1 VLVTGEIMTEVKEE
15 SFIGKFMVLKGAVR
29 ELWLIFG
36 TKVLTITAYGLV
48 GTSTLGLWLSSD
60 VGLSDQSAG
69 IVIASWSSVLTIFTV
84 MVGSLVDAIGI
95 RKSLLAGFG
104 LCVLARF
111 TMSFFS
117 APWIALPLG
126 LLPLA
131 LGEALQTPVMVAAV
145 RRFSTTRQRSIAFSI
160 YYSMMNIGF
169 AVAAWTFDKVR
180 AGLGEYGHY
189 AIPFTGIQISTY
201 QTIILLGLLFT
212 IPNLLITYFGLRA
225 GVEATD
231 EGVKIKPEEPKY
243 PGVPFLRAFFLSCRD
258 ALKDWGRIFSS
269 LWTQPTFYRFL
280 AFFGLVVFVK
290 LILYHMYYTFP
301 KFAIRELG
309 EGAPIGHIFGLLNAV
324 IVVILAPVVGAL
336 TQRFSAY
343 KAVIIGTTITAVSV
357 FFMAVPPALFQ
368 GLADGWLGNLIGH
381 SWLGLSGP
389 VHPLY
394 VAIVLCVVIYSVG
407 ESFYSPRLYEYPAA
421 IAPKGQ
427 EGSYLALSM
436 LPYFVAKFF
445 VGAISG
451 FLLARYCPAA
461 GPRNS
466 QMIWLIVGAMALLS
480 PVGLLLAR
488 PYIQVRE
495 SGREQ

>member
-1 VLVTGEIMTEVKEE
+1 MTDTQEE

-36 TKVLTITAYGLV
+36 TKILTITAYALV

-69 IVIASWSSVLTIFTV
+69 VVIASWSSVLTIFTV

-104 LCVLARF
+104 LCVVARF
-111 TMSFFS
+111 TMSFAS

-145 RRFSTTRQRSIAFSI
+145 RRFSTTKQRSIAFSI
-160 YYSMMNIGF
+160 YYSMMNVGF

-180 AGLGEYGHY
+180 AGLGEHGHY
-189 AIPFTGIQISTY
+189 SVPVIGIQISTY

-231 EGVKIKPEEPKY
+231 EGVKIVPETPKY
-243 PGVPFLRAFFLSCRD
+243 PEADFLSAFFLSSRD
-258 ALKDWGRIFSS
+258 ALKDWARIFSS

-280 AFFGLVVFVK
+280 AFFGFVVFVK

-301 KFAIRELG
+301 KFALRELG

-324 IVVILAPVVGAL
+324 IVVVLAPVVGAL

-343 KAVIIGTTITAVSV
+343 KTVVIGTTITAVSV
-357 FFMAVPPALFQ
+357 FFMAVKPAYFQ
-368 GLADGWLGNLIGH
+368 VLADGWLGNLIGH
-381 SWLGLSGP
+381 SWLGLTGP

-394 VAIVLCVVIYSVG
+394 VAIVLCVVLYSIG
-407 ESFYSPRLYEYPAA
+407 ECFYSPRLYEYPAA

-436 LPYFVAKFF
+436 LPYFAAKFF

-451 FLLARYCPAA
+451 FLLARYCPAE

-466 QMIWLIVGAMALLS
+466 QMIWMIVGVMALIA
-480 PVGLLLAR
+480 PVGLVVFR
-488 PYIQVRE
+488 GYIQVHE
-495 SGREQ
+495 AGRDN

>member
-1 VLVTGEIMTEVKEE
+1 MTEVKEE

-36 TKVLTITAYGLV
+36 TKILTIIAYSLV
-48 GTSTLGLWLSSD
+48 NSTLVLWLSSD
-60 VGLSDQSAG
+60 LGFSDQKAG
-69 IVIASWSSVLTIFTV
+69 VVIAVWSSLLTISTV
-84 MVGSLVDAIGI
+84 MVGSLVDAVGI
-95 RKSLLAGFG
+95 RKSLLTGFG
-104 LCVLARF
+104 LCVFGRF
-111 TMSFFS
+111 VMAFF
-117 APWIALPLG
+117 AIQWIAVPFG
-126 LLPLA
+126 LFPLA
-131 LGEALQTPVMVAAV
+131 LGEALQTPVMVAAT

-160 YYSMMNIGF
+160 YYSMMNVGF
-169 AVAAWTFDKVR
+169 AAAAWTFDKVR

-212 IPNLLITYFGLRA
+212 IPNLLITYFALRA

-231 EGVKIKPEEPKY
+231 EGVQIRAEEPKY
-243 PGVPFLRAFFLSCRD
+243 PGVPFLRAMLFSFRD
-258 ALKDWGRIFSS
+258 ALRDWARIFSS
-269 LWTQPTFYRFL
+269 LWIPPAFYRFL

-336 TQRFSAY
+336 TQKFSAY
-343 KAVIIGTTITAVSV
+343 KAVVIGTAITALSV
-357 FFMAVPPALFQ
+357 FFMAAPPALFQ
-368 GLADGWLGNLIGH
+368 SLADGWLGNLIGH
-381 SWLGLSGP
+381 TWLGLSGP

-394 VAIVLCVVIYSVG
+394 VAIVLCVVMYSIG

-445 VGAISG
+445 VGSISG
-451 FLLARYCPAA
+451 FLLARYCPAE
-461 GPRNS
+461 GPRDS
-466 QMIWLIVGAMALLS
+466 QTIWLIVGLMALIT

-488 PYIQVRE
+488 RYIQVHE
-495 SGREQ
+495 AGRE

>member
-1 VLVTGEIMTEVKEE
+1 MTEAKEE
-15 SFIGKFMVLKGAVR
+15 SFLGKFMVLRGAVR

-36 TKVLTITAYGLV
+36 TKILTIVAYSLV
-48 GTSTLGLWLSSD
+48 NSTLILWLSSD
-60 VGLSDQSAG
+60 LHLNDVRAG
-69 IVIASWSSVLTIFTV
+69 FVVATWSTLLTISTV
-84 MVGSLVDAIGI
+84 MVGSLVDAVGI
-95 RKSLLAGFG
+95 RKSLLTGFG
-104 LCVLARF
+104 FCVFARF
-111 TMSFFS
+111 VMTFF
-117 APWIALPLG
+117 AIRWIAIPFG
-126 LLPLA
+126 LFPLA
-131 LGEALQTPVMVAAV
+131 VGEALQTPVMVAAI

-160 YYSMMNIGF
+160 YYSMMNVGF
-169 AVAAWTFDKVR
+169 AIAGWTFDRVR

-189 AIPFTGIQISTY
+189 SVPVLGFQISTY

-231 EGVKIKPEEPKY
+231 EGVRIKPEEPKY
-243 PGVPFLRAFFLSCRD
+243 PGEPFLRAFFFSCRD
-258 ALKDWGRIFSS
+258 ALKDWMKIFSS

-301 KFAIRELG
+301 KFGIRELG
-309 EGAPIGHIFGLLNAV
+309 PGAPIGHIFGLLNAV

-336 TQRFSAY
+336 TQKVSAY
-343 KAVIIGTTITAVSV
+343 KAVVIGTAITAVSV
-357 FFMAVPPALFQ
+357 FFMALPPAWFQ
-368 GLADGWLGNLIGH
+368 GLADGFLGNLIGH
-381 SWLGLSGP
+381 TWLGLTGP

-394 VAIVLCVVIYSVG
+394 VAIVLCVVMYSIG

-445 VGAISG
+445 VGSISG
-451 FLLARYCPAA
+451 FMLVRYCPAE
-461 GPRNS
+461 GPRHS
-466 QMIWLIVGAMALLS
+466 QTLWLIVGLMALIS
-480 PVGLLLAR
+480 PLGLILCR
-488 PYIQVRE
+488 RYIQVHE
-495 SGREQ
+495 AGRD

>member
-1 VLVTGEIMTEVKEE
+1 MTGTQEEE
-15 SFIGKFMVLKGAVR
+15 SFIGKFMVLKGAAR

-36 TKVLTITAYGLV
+36 TKVLTILAYGLV

-60 VGLSDQSAG
+60 VGLSDQNAG
-69 IVIASWSSVLTIFTV
+69 IVIASWSSVLTLFTV
-84 MVGSLVDAIGI
+84 MVGSLVDAVGI

-111 TMSFFS
+111 VMSFFS
-117 APWIALPLG
+117 VPWIALPLG

-145 RRFSTTRQRSIAFSI
+145 KRFSTTRQRAIAFSV
-160 YYSMMNIGF
+160 YYAMMNIGF
-169 AVAAWTFDKVR
+169 AIAGWSFDKVR
-180 AGLGEYGHY
+180 AVLGEYGHY
-189 AIPFTGIQISTY
+189 TVPVVGVQISTY

-212 IPNLLITYFGLRA
+212 IPNLLITYFGLR
-225 GVEATD
+225 GGLEVTD
-231 EGVKIKPEEPKY
+231 EGIKITPEVSLY
-243 PGVPFLRAFFLSCRD
+243 PEKSFLEAFYFSCRD
-258 ALKDWGRIFSS
+258 ALKGWFKIFSN

-290 LILYHMYYTFP
+290 LILYHFYYTFP
-301 KFAIRELG
+301 KFALRELG
-309 EGAPIGHIFGLLNAV
+309 DGAPIGQIFSVLNAV
-324 IVVILAPVVGAL
+324 IVVILAPVIGAL
-336 TQRFSAY
+336 TQKFTAY
-343 KAVIIGTTITAVSV
+343 KAVIVGTTISALAV
-357 FFMAVPPALFQ
+357 FFMAVPPAVFQ

-381 SWLGLSGP
+381 SWLGLTGP

-427 EGSYLALSM
+427 EGSYMALSM
-436 LPYFVAKFF
+436 LPYFFAKFF
-445 VGAISG
+445 VGAMSG
-451 FLLARYCPAA
+451 FLLARYCPVE

-466 QMIWLIVGAMALLS
+466 QMIWLIVAGMAMLT
-480 PVGLLLAR
+480 PVGLLLAKR
-488 PYIQVRE
+488 YIQVHE
-495 SGREQ
+495 AGREN

>member
-1 VLVTGEIMTEVKEE
+1 MIEAKEE

-36 TKVLTITAYGLV
+36 TKVLTITAYALV

-60 VGLSDQSAG
+60 LHLNDQHAG

-104 LCVLARF
+104 LCVIARF
-111 TMSFFS
+111 VMSFFS
-117 APWIALPLG
+117 AQWIALPLG

-131 LGEALQTPVMVAAV
+131 LGEALQTPVMVSAV
-145 RRFSTTRQRSIAFSI
+145 KRFSTTRQRSIAFSI
-160 YYSMMNIGF
+160 YYSMMNVGF
-169 AVAAWTFDKVR
+169 AVAGWTFDKVR
-180 AGLGEYGHY
+180 AGLGEHGHY
-189 AIPFTGIQISTY
+189 TIPYAGFQISTY
-201 QTIILLGLLFT
+201 QTLILLGLLFT
-212 IPNLLITYFGLRA
+212 IPNLLITYFCMRS

-231 EGVKIKPEEPKY
+231 EGPKIRPEEPKY
-243 PGVPFLRAFFLSCRD
+243 PGEPFLRAFFLSCSD
-258 ALKDWGRIFSS
+258 ALKEWKRIFSS
-269 LWTQPTFYRFL
+269 LWAQPSFYKFL
-280 AFFGLVVFVK
+280 AFFGFVVFVK

-301 KFAIRELG
+301 KFALRELG
-309 EGAPIGHIFGLLNAV
+309 DGAPIGQIFSVLNAV
-324 IVVILAPVVGAL
+324 IVVVLAPVVGAL

-343 KAVIIGTTITAVSV
+343 KAVVIGTTITALSV
-357 FFMAVPPALFQ
+357 FFMAMPPALFQ

-381 SWLGLSGP
+381 TWLGLTGP

-394 VAIVLCVVIYSVG
+394 VAIVLCVVIYSIG

-451 FLLARYCPAA
+451 FLLAHYCPAE
-461 GPRNS
+461 GPRHS
-466 QMIWLIVGAMALLS
+466 QTIWLIVGLMALIS
-480 PVGLLLAR
+480 PVGLILAR
-488 PYIQVRE
+488 RYIQVHE
-495 SGREQ
+495 AGRE

>member
-1 VLVTGEIMTEVKEE
+1 MTKTVEE
-15 SFIGKFMVLKGAVR
+15 SFIGKFMVMKGAVR

-36 TKVLTITAYGLV
+36 TKVLTITAYALV

-60 VGLSDQSAG
+60 LHLSDQGAG
-69 IVIASWSSVLTIFTV
+69 FVIASWSSALTIFTV

-117 APWIALPLG
+117 AQWIALPLG

-145 RRFSTTRQRSIAFSI
+145 RRFSTTKQRSIAYSI
-160 YYSMMNIGF
+160 YYSMMNVGF

-189 AIPFTGIQISTY
+189 AIPYTGIQISTY

-212 IPNLLITYFGLRA
+212 IPNLLITYFGLRE

-231 EGVKIKPEEPKY
+231 EGVKIVVAEPKY
-243 PGVPFLRAFFLSCRD
+243 PGESFLRAFYFSCRD
-258 ALKDWGRIFSS
+258 ALKDWVRIFSG
-269 LWTQPTFYRFL
+269 LWTHSTFYRFL

-301 KFAIRELG
+301 KFGIRELG

-324 IVVILAPVVGAL
+324 IVIFLAPVVGAL
-336 TQRFSAY
+336 TQKFSAY
-343 KAVIIGTTITAVSV
+343 KAVIIGTAITALSV
-357 FFMAVPPALFQ
+357 FFMAVPPELFQ

-381 SWLGLSGP
+381 TWLGLSGP

-394 VAIVLCVVIYSVG
+394 VAIILCVVMYSIG

-436 LPYFVAKFF
+436 LPYFFAKFV
-445 VGAISG
+445 VGSISG
-451 FLLARYCPAA
+451 FLLARYCPAE

-466 QMIWLIVGAMALLS
+466 QMIWLIVGLMALIS
-480 PVGLLLAR
+480 PIGLIVFR
-488 PYIQVRE
+488 RYIQVHE
-495 SGREQ
+495 AGRE

>member
-1 VLVTGEIMTEVKEE
+1 MTEIAATKEE

-36 TKVLTITAYGLV
+36 TKILTITAYALV

-60 VGLSDQSAG
+60 LHLSDQSAG
-69 IVIASWSSVLTIFTV
+69 MVIASWSSVLTIFTV

-145 RRFSTTRQRSIAFSI
+145 RRFSTTKQRSIAFSI
-160 YYSMMNIGF
+160 YYSMMNVGF

-180 AGLGEYGHY
+180 ARLGEYGHFCVPY
-189 AIPFTGIQISTY
+189 LGIQISTY

-231 EGVKIKPEEPKY
+231 EGVKITPETPKY
-243 PGVPFLRAFFLSCRD
+243 PGENFLTAFFLSSRD
-258 ALKDWGRIFSS
+258 ALKDWSRIFSN

-280 AFFGLVVFVK
+280 AFFGFVVFVK

-309 EGAPIGHIFGLLNAV
+309 EGAPVGHIFGLLNAV
-324 IVVILAPVVGAL
+324 IVVILAPIVGAL
-336 TQRFSAY
+336 TQKFSAY
-343 KAVIIGTTITAVSV
+343 KTVVIGTFITAVSV
-357 FFMAVPPALFQ
+357 FFMAVRPAYFQ
-368 GLADGWLGNLIGH
+368 GLADGWLGNFIGH

-394 VAIVLCVVIYSVG
+394 VAVVLCVTLYSIG
-407 ESFYSPRLYEYPAA
+407 ECFYSPRLYEYPAA

-436 LPYFVAKFF
+436 LPYFAAKFF
-445 VGAISG
+445 VGSISG
-451 FLLARYCPAA
+451 FLLARYCPAE

-466 QMIWLIVGAMALLS
+466 QMIWLIVGLMALLA
-480 PVGLLLAR
+480 PAGLLVFR
-488 PYIQVRE
+488 GYIQVHE
-495 SGREQ
+495 SGRDN

>member
-1 VLVTGEIMTEVKEE
+1 MTDTKEE

-36 TKVLTITAYGLV
+36 TKILTITAYALV

-60 VGLSDQSAG
+60 LRLSDQSAG
-69 IVIASWSSVLTIFTV
+69 FVIATWSSALTIFTV

-131 LGEALQTPVMVAAV
+131 LGEALQTPVMVAAIK
-145 RRFSTTRQRSIAFSI
+145 RFSTTKQRSIAYSI
-160 YYSMMNIGF
+160 YYSMMNVGF

-180 AGLGEYGHY
+180 AGLGEEGHFF
-189 AIPFTGIQISTY
+189 IPGAGIQISTY

-212 IPNLLITYFGLRA
+212 IPNLLITYFGLRE

-231 EGVKIKPEEPKY
+231 TGVQIVRAEPKY
-243 PGVPFLRAFFLSCRD
+243 PGEPFLRAVFFSCRD
-258 ALKDWGRIFSS
+258 ALKDWLRIFSG
-269 LWTQPTFYRFL
+269 LWAHPAFYRFL

-301 KFAIRELG
+301 KFGIRELG
-309 EGAPIGHIFGLLNAV
+309 AGAPIGHIFGLLNAV
-324 IVVILAPVVGAL
+324 IVIILAPVVGAL
-336 TQRFSAY
+336 TQKFTAY
-343 KAVIIGTTITAVSV
+343 KAVVIGTAITASSV
-357 FFMAVPPALFQ
+357 FFMAVPPSLFQ
-368 GLADGWLGNLIGH
+368 GLADGRLGDLIGH
-381 SWLGLSGP
+381 TWLGLAGP

-394 VAIVLCVVIYSVG
+394 VAIILCVVMYSIG
-407 ESFYSPRLYEYPAA
+407 EAFYSPRLYEYPAA

-436 LPYFVAKFF
+436 LPYFFAKFV
-445 VGAISG
+445 VGSISG
-451 FLLARYCPAA
+451 FLLARYCPAE

-466 QMIWLIVGAMALLS
+466 QMIWLIVGLMALIS
-480 PVGLLLAR
+480 PLGLIVFR
-488 PYIQVRE
+488 RYIQVHE
-495 SGREQ
+495 AGRE

>member
-1 VLVTGEIMTEVKEE
+1 MTAEKEE
-15 SFIGKFMVLKGAVR
+15 SFIGKFLVLKGAVR

-36 TKVLTITAYGLV
+36 TKILTILAYGLV

-69 IVIASWSSVLTIFTV
+69 VVIASWSSVLTIFTV
-84 MVGSLVDAIGI
+84 MVGSLVDAVGI

-111 TMSFFS
+111 VMSFFS
-117 APWIALPLG
+117 APWVALPLG

-145 RRFSTTRQRSIAFSI
+145 KRFSTTRQRSIAFSV
-160 YYSMMNIGF
+160 YYAMMNIGF
-169 AVAAWTFDKVR
+169 AVAGWSFDKVR
-180 AGLGEYGHY
+180 AVLGEYGHY
-189 AIPFTGIQISTY
+189 TVPVVGVEISTY

-212 IPNLLITYFGLRA
+212 IPNLLITYFGLR
-225 GVEATD
+225 GGLEVTD
-231 EGVKIKPEEPKY
+231 EGVKIIPETSLY
-243 PGVPFLRAFFLSCRD
+243 PEKSFLGAFYFSCRD
-258 ALKDWGRIFSS
+258 AMKGWFKIFSN

-280 AFFGLVVFVK
+280 AFFGFVVFVK
-290 LILYHMYYTFP
+290 LILYHFYYTFP

-309 EGAPIGHIFGLLNAV
+309 EGAPIGQIFSVLNAV
-324 IVVILAPVVGAL
+324 IVVILAPVIGAL
-336 TQRFSAY
+336 TQKFTAY
-343 KAVIIGTTITAVSV
+343 KAVIIGTTISALAV
-357 FFMAVPPALFQ
+357 FFMAVPPAMFQ
-368 GLADGWLGNLIGH
+368 GLADGWLGGLIGH
-381 SWLGLSGP
+381 TWLGLTGA

-394 VAIVLCVVIYSVG
+394 VAITLCVIIYSVG

-427 EGSYLALSM
+427 EGSYMALSM
-436 LPYFVAKFF
+436 LPYFFAKFF
-445 VGAISG
+445 VGAMSG
-451 FLLARYCPAA
+451 FLLARYCPVE

-466 QMIWLIVGAMALLS
+466 QMIWLIVAAMAMLT

-488 PYIQVRE
+488 RYIQVHE
-495 SGREQ
+495 AGRDN

>member
-1 VLVTGEIMTEVKEE
+1 MTKTVEE
-15 SFIGKFMVLKGAVR
+15 SFIGKFMVMKGAVR

-36 TKVLTITAYGLV
+36 TKVLTITAYALV

-60 VGLSDQSAG
+60 LHLSDQGAG
-69 IVIASWSSVLTIFTV
+69 FVIASWSSALTIFTV

-117 APWIALPLG
+117 AQWIALPLG

-145 RRFSTTRQRSIAFSI
+145 RRFSTTKQRSIAYSI
-160 YYSMMNIGF
+160 YYSMMNVGF

-189 AIPFTGIQISTY
+189 AIPYTGIQISTY

-212 IPNLLITYFGLRA
+212 IPNLLITYFGLRE

-231 EGVKIKPEEPKY
+231 EGVKIITAEPKY
-243 PGVPFLRAFFLSCRD
+243 PGESFLRSFFFSCRD
-258 ALKDWGRIFSS
+258 ALKDWVRIFSG
-269 LWTQPTFYRFL
+269 LWTHSTFYRFL

-301 KFAIRELG
+301 KFGIRELG

-324 IVVILAPVVGAL
+324 IVIFLAPVVGAL
-336 TQRFSAY
+336 TQKFSAY
-343 KAVIIGTTITAVSV
+343 KAVIIGTAITALSV
-357 FFMAVPPALFQ
+357 FFMAVPPELFQ

-381 SWLGLSGP
+381 TWLGLSGP

-394 VAIVLCVVIYSVG
+394 VAIILCVVMYSIG

-436 LPYFVAKFF
+436 LPYFFAKFV
-445 VGAISG
+445 VGSISG
-451 FLLARYCPAA
+451 FLLARYCPAE

-466 QMIWLIVGAMALLS
+466 QMIWLIVGLMALIS
-480 PVGLLLAR
+480 PIGLIVFR
-488 PYIQVRE
+488 RYIQVHE
-495 SGREQ
+495 AGRE

>member
-1 VLVTGEIMTEVKEE
+1 MTETKEE
-15 SFIGKFMVLKGAVR
+15 SFIGKFLVLKGAVR

-36 TKVLTITAYGLV
+36 TKILTILAYGLV

-60 VGLSDQSAG
+60 VGLSDQNAG
-69 IVIASWSSVLTIFTV
+69 IVIAGWSSVLTLFTV
-84 MVGSLVDAIGI
+84 MVGSLVDAVGI

-111 TMSFFS
+111 VMSFFS

-145 RRFSTTRQRSIAFSI
+145 KRFSTTRQRAIAFSI
-160 YYSMMNIGF
+160 YYSMMNVGF
-169 AVAAWTFDKVR
+169 AVAGWTFDRVR

-189 AIPFTGIQISTY
+189 TVPGVGVQISTY

-212 IPNLLITYFGLRA
+212 IPNLLITYFGLR
-225 GVEATD
+225 GGLEVTD
-231 EGVKIKPEEPKY
+231 EGVKIKPEESKY
-243 PGVPFLRAFFLSCRD
+243 PEKSFLEAFLLSSRD
-258 ALKDWGRIFSS
+258 ALKDWARIFSS

-280 AFFGLVVFVK
+280 AFFGFVVFVK

-309 EGAPIGHIFGLLNAV
+309 AGAPIGRIFSVLNAV
-324 IVVILAPVVGAL
+324 IVVILAPVIGAL
-336 TQRFSAY
+336 TQKFTAY
-343 KAVIIGTTITAVSV
+343 RAVVIGTAISALAV

-368 GLADGWLGNLIGH
+368 GLADGRLGNLIGH
-381 SWLGLSGP
+381 SWLGLTGP

-394 VAIVLCVVIYSVG
+394 VAIVLCVAVYSVG

-445 VGAISG
+445 VGAMSG
-451 FLLARYCPAA
+451 FLLARYCPAE

-466 QMIWLIVGAMALLS
+466 QTIWLIVGGMALIT
-480 PVGLLLAR
+480 PIGLLLAR
-488 PYIQVRE
+488 RYIQVHE
-495 SGREQ
+495 SGRN

>member
-1 VLVTGEIMTEVKEE
+1 MTESPEA
-15 SFIGKFMVLKGAVR
+15 SFIGKFMILRGAAR

-36 TKVLTITAYGLV
+36 TKILTITAYALV
-48 GTSTLGLWLSSD
+48 GTSTLGLWLSAD
-60 VGLSDQSAG
+60 VGLSDQNAG
-69 IVIASWSSVLTIFTV
+69 LVIASWSSVLTIFTV

-104 LCVLARF
+104 LCVVGRF

-117 APWIALPLG
+117 APWIALPMG

-145 RRFSTTRQRSIAFSI
+145 RRFSSTRQRSIAFSI
-160 YYSMMNIGF
+160 YYSMMNVGF
-169 AVAAWTFDKVR
+169 AIAAWTFDKVR

-189 AIPFTGIQISTY
+189 SVPYIGIQISTY
-201 QTIILLGLLFT
+201 QTIILIGLLFT

-231 EGVKIKPEEPKY
+231 EGLKITPETTHY
-243 PGVPFLRAFFLSCRD
+243 PDANFLSAFFFSCRD
-258 ALKDWGRIFSS
+258 AIREWGRIFSS

-280 AFFGLVVFVK
+280 AFFGFVVFVK

-309 EGAPIGHIFGLLNAV
+309 EAAPIGHIFGLLNAA
-324 IVVILAPVVGAL
+324 IVVVLAPIVGAL
-336 TQRFSAY
+336 TQKFTAY
-343 KAVIIGTTITAVSV
+343 KAVVIGTTITAVSV
-357 FFMAVPPALFQ
+357 FFIAAPPAVFQ
-368 GLADGWLGNLIGH
+368 GLADGWLGSLIGH
-381 SWLGLSGP
+381 TWLGLSGP

-394 VAIVLCVVIYSVG
+394 VAIVLCVVLYSIG
-407 ESFYSPRLYEYPAA
+407 EAFYSPRLYEYPAA

-451 FLLARYCPAA
+451 FLLARYCPAE

-466 QMIWLIVGAMALLS
+466 QMIWLIVGCMAMVT
-480 PVGLLLAR
+480 PVGLLVAR
-488 PYIQVRE
+488 RFIQVHE
-495 SGREQ
+495 SGRS

>member
-1 VLVTGEIMTEVKEE
+1 MTSTEE
-15 SFIGKFMVLKGAVR
+15 KSFIGKFMVLRGAVR

-36 TKVLTITAYGLV
+36 TKILTITAYALV

-60 VGLSDQSAG
+60 LHLSDQSAG
-69 IVIASWSSVLTIFTV
+69 LVIASWSSALTIFTV

-104 LCVLARF
+104 LCVFARF

-117 APWIALPLG
+117 AQWIALPLG

-145 RRFSTTRQRSIAFSI
+145 RRFSTTKQRSIAFSI
-160 YYSMMNIGF
+160 YYSMMNVGF
-169 AVAAWTFDKVR
+169 AIAGWTFDRVR

-189 AIPFTGIQISTY
+189 RVPYVGIQISTY

-212 IPNLLITYFGLRA
+212 IPNLLITYFGMRA

-231 EGVKIKPEEPKY
+231 EGVKITPEEPKY
-243 PGVPFLRAFFLSCRD
+243 PGVPFLRAFILSCRD
-258 ALKDWGRIFSS
+258 ALKDWGRIFTS
-269 LWTQPTFYRFL
+269 LWAEPVFYRFL

-301 KFAIRELG
+301 KFGIRELG

-336 TQRFSAY
+336 TQKLTAY
-343 KAVIIGTTITAVSV
+343 KAVVIGTTITAVSV
-357 FFMAVPPALFQ
+357 FFMAVPPAWFQ
-368 GLADGWLGNLIGH
+368 GLADGWVGELIGH
-381 SWLGLSGP
+381 RWLGVPGP

-394 VAIVLCVVIYSVG
+394 VAIVLCVVLYSIG

-421 IAPKGQ
+421 IAPKGK
-427 EGSYLALSM
+427 EGSYMALSM

-451 FLLARYCPAA
+451 FLLARFCPAE

-466 QMIWLIVGAMALLS
+466 QMIWLIVGCMALIS
-480 PVGLLLAR
+480 PVGLVLAR
-488 PYIQVRE
+488 RYIQVHE
-495 SGREQ
+495 TGRD

>member
-1 VLVTGEIMTEVKEE
+1 MTEVKEE

-36 TKVLTITAYGLV
+36 TKILTIIAYSLV
-48 GTSTLGLWLSSD
+48 NSTLVLWLSSD
-60 VGLSDQSAG
+60 LGFSDQKAG
-69 IVIASWSSVLTIFTV
+69 VVIAVWSSLLTISTV
-84 MVGSLVDAIGI
+84 MVGSLVDAVGI
-95 RKSLLAGFG
+95 RKSLLTGFG
-104 LCVLARF
+104 LCVFGRF
-111 TMSFFS
+111 VMAFF
-117 APWIALPLG
+117 AIQWIAVPFG
-126 LLPLA
+126 LFPLA
-131 LGEALQTPVMVAAV
+131 LGEALQTPVMVAAI

-160 YYSMMNIGF
+160 YYSMMNVGF
-169 AVAAWTFDKVR
+169 AAAAWTFDKVR

-212 IPNLLITYFGLRA
+212 IPNLLITYFALRA

-231 EGVKIKPEEPKY
+231 EGVQIRAEEPKY
-243 PGVPFLRAFFLSCRD
+243 PGVPFLRAMLFSFRD
-258 ALKDWGRIFSS
+258 ALRDWARIFSS
-269 LWTQPTFYRFL
+269 LWIQPAFYRFL

-336 TQRFSAY
+336 TQKFSAY
-343 KAVIIGTTITAVSV
+343 KAVVIGTAITALSV
-357 FFMAVPPALFQ
+357 FFMAAPPALFQ
-368 GLADGWLGNLIGH
+368 SLADGWLGNLIGH
-381 SWLGLSGP
+381 TWLGLSGP

-394 VAIVLCVVIYSVG
+394 VAIVLCVVMYSIG

-445 VGAISG
+445 VGSISG
-451 FLLARYCPAA
+451 FLLARYCPAE
-461 GPRNS
+461 GPRDS
-466 QMIWLIVGAMALLS
+466 QTIWLIVGLMALIT

-488 PYIQVRE
+488 RYIQVHE
-495 SGREQ
+495 AGRE

>member
-1 VLVTGEIMTEVKEE
+1 MEKNPVVNAEE
-15 SFIGKFMVLKGAVR
+15 SFIGKFMVLSGAVR

-36 TKVLTITAYGLV
+36 TKILTIIAYGLV

-60 VGLSDQSAG
+60 LGMSDKSAG
-69 IVIASWSSVLTIFTV
+69 FVIASWSSVLTIFTV
-84 MVGSLVDAIGI
+84 MVGSLVDAVGI

-111 TMSFFS
+111 VMSFFS

-145 RRFSTTRQRSIAFSI
+145 RRFSSTKQRSIAFSI
-160 YYSMMNIGF
+160 YYSMMNVGF

-189 AIPFTGIQISTY
+189 TIPYAGFQISTY
-201 QTIILLGLLFT
+201 QTIILLSLLFT
-212 IPNLLITYFGLRA
+212 IPNLLIIYFGLRG

-231 EGVKIKPEEPKY
+231 EGVKINPEQTKY
-243 PGVPFLRAFFLSCRD
+243 SGQSFLGAFFLSCRD
-258 ALKDWGRIFSS
+258 ALKDWKRIFAS

-280 AFFGLVVFVK
+280 AFFGFVVFVK

-324 IVVILAPVVGAL
+324 IVVILAPVIGAL
-336 TQRFSAY
+336 TQRFTAY
-343 KAVIIGTTITAVSV
+343 KAVVIGTTIAALSV
-357 FFMAVPPALFQ
+357 FFMAVPPAMFQ
-368 GLADGWLGNLIGH
+368 NLADGWLGNIIGH
-381 SWLGLSGP
+381 TWLGLAGP
-389 VHPLY
+389 VNPLY

-427 EGSYLALSM
+427 EGSYMALSM
-436 LPYFVAKFF
+436 LPYFFAKFI
-445 VGAISG
+445 VGSISG
-451 FLLARYCPAA
+451 FLLARYCPAE

-466 QMIWLIVGAMALLS
+466 QMIWLIVGSMALLS
-480 PVGLLLAR
+480 PIGLLLAR
-488 PYIQVRE
+488 RYIQVHE
-495 SGREQ
+495 AG

>member
-1 VLVTGEIMTEVKEE
+1 MTEIKEE
-15 SFIGKFMVLKGAVR
+15 LFIGKFMVLKGAVR

-36 TKVLTITAYGLV
+36 TKILTIIAYSLV
-48 GTSTLGLWLSSD
+48 NSTLVLWLSSD
-60 VGLSDQSAG
+60 LGFSDQKAG
-69 IVIASWSSVLTIFTV
+69 LVIAVWSSLLTISTV
-84 MVGSLVDAIGI
+84 MVGSLVDAVGI
-95 RKSLLAGFG
+95 RKSLLTGFG
-104 LCVLARF
+104 LCVLGRF
-111 TMSFFS
+111 VMAFF
-117 APWIALPLG
+117 AIQWIAVPFG
-126 LLPLA
+126 LFPLA
-131 LGEALQTPVMVAAV
+131 LGEALQTPVMVAAI

-160 YYSMMNIGF
+160 YYSMMNVGF

-212 IPNLLITYFGLRA
+212 IPNLLITYFALRA

-231 EGVKIKPEEPKY
+231 EGVQIRAEEPKY
-243 PGVPFLRAFFLSCRD
+243 PGVPFLRAMLFSFRD
-258 ALKDWGRIFSS
+258 ALRDWARIFSS
-269 LWTQPTFYRFL
+269 LWTQPAFYRFL

-324 IVVILAPVVGAL
+324 IVVILAPVIGAL
-336 TQRFSAY
+336 TQKFSAY
-343 KAVIIGTTITAVSV
+343 KAVVIGTTITALSV
-357 FFMAVPPALFQ
+357 FFMAAPPALFQ
-368 GLADGWLGNLIGH
+368 GLADGRLGNLIGRT
-381 SWLGLSGP
+381 WLGLSGP

-394 VAIVLCVVIYSVG
+394 VAIVLCVVMYSIG

-445 VGAISG
+445 VGSISG
-451 FLLARYCPAA
+451 FLLARYCPAE
-461 GPRNS
+461 GPRHS
-466 QMIWLIVGAMALLS
+466 QQIWLIVGLMALIT
-480 PVGLLLAR
+480 PIGLLLAR
-488 PYIQVRE
+488 RYIQVHE
-495 SGREQ
+495 AGRE